1 MNLTWAALDGGG
13 MECRIEGEGPDRDG
27 DNRTAEEW
35 NAG

>member
-1 MNLTWAALDGGG
+1 MNLTWAAADDGR

-35 NAG
+35 ND